1 MAYIG
6 QTGGTRLRV
15 EAASLLWLIAS
26 ALASIP
32 LDQVAAQTQMPGYA
46 QAEDAFMHLTLDE
59 RVKLQVLLTAAGYWP
74 AVPNAD
80 FSTRLFNAIL
90 QFQVDNGFAPL
101 GILNDQQTDRLIAI
115 AGPYLNNW
123 RFAVVRHPMT
133 SSQIW
138 VPVGLPL
145 VEETTPTGLRFVNRP
160 YGVMLTYDYFPE
172 FSLRASF
179 ESLYSKLQRTGATI
193 YYSTVYRNEFF
204 VVSYSD
210 GITDAYVRY
219 HQSGRGGVGFTLY
232 WNHSATDA
240 HIERI
245 ATLISGS
252 LWSSESGAP
261 FTYPFTVKPRMPVAM
276 TPAPTPEPQPVPSP
290 GPQPVP
296 HRSSSGTGIFVTNEG
311 LVITNAHVVNDCSE
325 IRVGMGQGESEIGRL
340 VAKDAANDL
349 ALVKV
354 GAKPPRV
361 GALRFGVRL
370 GENVEAF
377 GYPLS
382 QVLATTGNFTTG
394 NVTALAG
401 LGDDSR
407 FFQISAPVQP
417 GNSGGPLLD
426 ENGNLVGI
434 VSSKLNFLHEIKTQ
448 GDIPQNVNFAI
459 KASVAAN
466 FLQDNNIKFQIGEAT
481 QTMKAPDLADQAKA
495 LSAYIECH

>member
-1 MAYIG
+1 MK
-6 QTGGTRLRV
+6 
-15 EAASLLWLIAS
+15 AASLLWLIACVF
-26 ALASIP
+26 ASIP
-32 LDQVAAQTQMPGYA
+32 LDEVTAQSKLPGYA
-46 QAEDAFMHLTLDE
+46 QAEDAFMHLALDE
-59 RVKLQVLLTAAGYWP
+59 KVKLQVLLTAAGYWP
-74 AVPNAD
+74 AVPDAN

-90 QFQVDNGFAPL
+90 QFEVDNGFAPL
-101 GILNDQQTDRLIAI
+101 GILNDQQMDRLTAI

-123 RFAVVRHPMT
+123 GFQVVRHPMT
-133 SSQIW
+133 HSQIW
-138 VPVGLPL
+138 VPIGLPL
-145 VEETTPTGLRFVNRP
+145 TEESTPTGLRLVNRP
-160 YGVMLTYDYFPE
+160 YGVVLTYDYYPE
-172 FSLRASF
+172 FTLRASF
-179 ESLYSKLQRTGATI
+179 ESLYSKLQRGGATI
-193 YYSTVYRNEFF
+193 YYSKLYGNEFF
-204 VVSYSD
+204 AVSYSD

-219 HQSGRGGVGFTLY
+219 HQAGRGGVGFSLY
-232 WNHSATDA
+232 WSHAATDA

-252 LWSSESGAP
+252 LWSSETGAP
-261 FTYPFTVKPRMPVAM
+261 FTYPFTVKSRMPVAM
-276 TPAPTPEPQPVPSP
+276 PAPEPQPAPSP
-290 GPQPVP
+290 GPQQAEP
-296 HRSSSGTGIFVTNEG
+296 HRPSSGTGVFLTNEG
-311 LVITNAHVVNDCSE
+311 LIITNAHVVNDCSE
-325 IRVGMGQGESEIGRL
+325 IRVGMGQGEFEIGRV
-340 VAKDAANDL
+340 VAKDKANDL

-354 GAKPPRV
+354 DAKPPRV

-370 GENVEAF
+370 GESVEAF

-382 QVLATTGNFTTG
+382 QVLATSGNFTTG

-434 VSSKLNFLHEIKTQ
+434 VAGKLNFLSEIKAQ

-481 QTMKAPDLADQAKA
+481 QTMKTADLADQAKA
-495 LSAYIECH
+495 LSAFIECQ